1 MNVTDNSGF
10 SIEQNNNQNNL
21 ILLDRIKDFHSMN
34 MSQLENSNMKLEN
47 TYTSLIIQRT
57 MIIFFLCVIS
67 TPFFI
72 TTFYFSPDETLP
84 FTFGML
90 LKSLIR

>member
-34 MSQLENSNMKLEN
+34 MS
-47 TYTSLIIQRT
+47 
-57 MIIFFLCVIS
+57 
-67 TPFFI
+67 
-72 TTFYFSPDETLP
+72 
-84 FTFGML
+84 
-90 LKSLIR
+90 